1 MILTS
6 NHLYPIGDND
16 LTILQIHHPNLVC
29 LETDVYLEDLRRSI
43 LCLNLIVN
51 LNSRHL
57 DMSASV

>member
-29 LETDVYLEDLRRSI
+29 LKTDVHLEDLRRSI